1 MAWESETVGDPQS
14 QPQRPRCSR
23 VETCSRAVWQCSPG
37 TTIFLPAGRQQVLVG
52 RVATETLTCTLTIGL
67 RVGEWRLDSSMHC
80 SQWSADD
87 VPVCPTVCVARG
99 L

>member
-1 MAWESETVGDPQS
+1 M
-14 QPQRPRCSR
+14 
-23 VETCSRAVWQCSPG
+23 
-37 TTIFLPAGRQQVLVG
+37 LVG

-80 SQWSADD
+80 SEWSADD